1 MNRNSRKAVRLV
13 NRNLDKIYS
22 TSVAVSKSLKFKM
35 IHITILY
42 EMIQKSKL
50 KDEPGIPEEFV
61 KNYNILLDELFNACK
76 EHATKSKLIHPDVLK
91 YSITVIK
98 KSI

>member
-1 MNRNSRKAVRLV
+1 MNRDSRKAIRLV
-13 NRNLDKIYS
+13 NRNLDKIY
-22 TSVAVSKSLKFKM
+22 TTAVSISKSLKYKM
-35 IHITILY
+35 IPVAILY
-42 EMIQKSKL
+42 ELIQKSKL
-50 KDEPGIPEEFV
+50 KEESDIPEAFI

>member
-1 MNRNSRKAVRLV
+1 MDRNTHKAIRLV
-13 NRNLDKIYS
+13 NRNLDKIY
-22 TSVAVSKSLKFKM
+22 TTAVSISKSLQFKM

-42 EMIQKSKL
+42 ELIQKSKL
-50 KDEPGIPEEFV
+50 ETDSDLPEGFV
-61 KNYNILLDELFNACK
+61 KNYNILLDELFKVCK

-91 YSITVIK
+91 ASILIIR

>member
-1 MNRNSRKAVRLV
+1 MDRNSRKAIRMV
-13 NRNLDKIYS
+13 NRNLDKIY
-22 TSVAVSKSLKFKM
+22 TTAVAISKSLKFKM
-35 IHITILY
+35 IHVTILY
-42 EMIQKSKL
+42 ELIQKSKL
-50 KDEPGIPEEFV
+50 KDEPGIPEAFV